1 MTSYKIYLQVQVHYC
16 KYGRFIWLL
25 ILWLVRLVKVCAS
38 WPDTHVN
45 KKIKKK
51 KKNQP
56 AFLNYILKKN
66 TLKKVILEQ

>member
-1 MTSYKIYLQVQVHYC
+1 MTPYKIYLQVQVHYC

-45 KKIKKK
+45 KKIKNKK
-51 KKNQP
+51 KSTCFFKLY
-56 AFLNYILKKN
+56 FKKN